1 VAKKSCD
8 IYGPDLTEHE
18 AEAAAIAKSG
28 LKCMKGTGATDE
40 AAQSEGD
47 AVSKS
52 ELEKFHPNK
61 A

>member
-1 VAKKSCD
+1 MGKKCS
-8 IYGPDLTEHE
+8 IYGPDLAEHE

-28 LKCMKGTGATDE
+28 LKCMKGTGRTDE

-61 A
+61 P